1 MVSEEIYF
9 TMNFFRKSQKI
20 QRLAQKRIRF
30 EDLVSKEQQ
39 VVYEYFESKKKQL
52 DRSQK
57 LICRESSI
65 QFVLQNTLIVYQV
78 VSDFR
83 INPGLQEILKF

>member
-1 MVSEEIYF
+1 MFSPLIVVSEEIYF

-30 EDLVSKEQQ
+30 EDLDSKEQRG
-39 VVYEYFESKKKQL
+39 VYEYFESKRKQL

-78 VSDFR
+78 ISHY
-83 INPGLQEILKF
+83 